1 VILQA
6 VAKKELGAAR
16 ADESGEQ
23 WWKKGSGVTESV
35 EEKQERPAT
44 PGETAVL

>member
-23 WWKKGSGVTESV
+23 WWRRRAV
-35 EEKQERPAT
+35 E
-44 PGETAVL
+44 